1 MNLNNDVVYRGL
13 RLGPLHQLYPCRSR
27 SLIRCHNRLHKSP
40 QAPVARLGR
49 HACLSNASGPFVF
62 AATIRQFQ
70 LRFAASARKKSFGS
84 ASPVFAVYK
93 ARSEQPFF
101 VVWGPWM
108 VPGLECKK
116 SPEPYVLFSLVKS
129 PSKTQSTSAAFLCK
143 CAGMNAPGSIRICI
157 IDGPSA

>member
-1 MNLNNDVVYRGL
+1 MTTPASSWPGIEGV
-13 RLGPLHQLYPCRSR
+13 RSR
-27 SLIRCHNRLHKSP
+27 PRRSIQVEGHDSSSPVNPDVTRL
-40 QAPVARLGR
+40 A
-49 HACLSNASGPFVF
+49 FVF

-101 VVWGPWM
+101 VVWGPWT

-116 SPEPYVLFSLVKS
+116 SPEPYALFS
-129 PSKTQSTSAAFLCK
+129 
-143 CAGMNAPGSIRICI
+143 
-157 IDGPSA
+157 